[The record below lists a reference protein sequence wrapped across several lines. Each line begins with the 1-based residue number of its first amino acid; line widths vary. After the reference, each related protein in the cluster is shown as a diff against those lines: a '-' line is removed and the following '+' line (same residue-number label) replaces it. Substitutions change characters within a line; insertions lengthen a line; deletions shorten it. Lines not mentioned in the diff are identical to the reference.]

1 MTSEN
6 KLRKVSKKLHWG
18 RGGTWLKHAGH
29 GFKGIKRLD
38 FFNGSQRQELKNDT
52 RKEVENEC

>member
-18 RGGTWLKHAGH
+18 RGGRFLKAIG
-29 GFKGIKRLD
+29 KGIKRLD
-38 FFNGSQRQELKNDT
+38 FFNASQRKINNKEELW
-52 RKEVENEC
+52 

>member
-18 RGGTWLKHAGH
+18 RGGRFLKTTT
-29 GFKGIKRLD
+29 KGIKRLD
-38 FFNGSQRQELKNDT
+38 FYTASQR
-52 RKEVENEC
+52 RKDKKIEYEE